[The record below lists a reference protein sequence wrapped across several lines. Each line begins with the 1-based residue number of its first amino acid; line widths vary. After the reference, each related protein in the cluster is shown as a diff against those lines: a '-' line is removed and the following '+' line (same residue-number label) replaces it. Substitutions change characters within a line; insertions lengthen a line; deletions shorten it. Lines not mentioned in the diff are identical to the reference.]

1 MSIYE
6 FCLIGLRLVN
16 DKHFSSTW
24 STGLC
29 KDVVFLFLQ
38 EGVKLFPE
46 VTQTVITAIDQLRL
60 LHADNSSLALPSGD

>member
-6 FCLIGLRLVN
+6 FCLIGLRHVN
-16 DKHFSSTW
+16 DKHFSSTR

-29 KDVVFLFLQ
+29 KDVVFLFPQ

-46 VTQTVITAIDQLRL
+46 VTQTAITAIDQMCL
-60 LHADNSSLALPSGD
+60 LHADSSSLALPSGY

>member
-6 FCLIGLRLVN
+6 FCLIGLRPVN
-16 DKHFSSTW
+16 DKHFSSVR

-29 KDVVFLFLQ
+29 KGVVFLFPQ

-46 VTQTVITAIDQLRL
+46 VTQTVITAIDQLHL
-60 LHADNSSLALPSGD
+60 LHVVNSNLALPSGD

>member
-16 DKHFSSTW
+16 DKHFSSVR
-24 STGLC
+24 STGLY
-29 KDVVFLFLQ
+29 KGVVFLFPL

-60 LHADNSSLALPSGD
+60 LHVDYSSLAVPLGD